1 MGFQVVC
8 VASILFGSGN
18 PVVLIPSSTCSLCTA
33 SQKQGKESDAN
44 RDEIRSL
51 QDKVVELAQ
60 AGKYHKAVEA
70 AERMFGLIEEEGI
83 TEHMGGMYEI
93 PARLYYHIGNFEK
106 ALEYTL
112 KVRNEI
118 DGYGLPGKLGEEK
131 IKMLEGV
138 IKQIKQKMGK
148 KKR

>member
-1 MGFQVVC
+1 MC
-8 VASILFGSGN
+8 RLLFGSGN

-33 SQKQGKESDAN
+33 PQNQIQASDAN
-44 RDEIRSL
+44 REEIRLL

-60 AGKYHKAVEA
+60 AGKYRKAVEA
-70 AERMFGLIEEEGI
+70 AERMFSLIEEEGM

-131 IKMLEGV
+131 IKMLKGV
-138 IKQIKQKMGK
+138 IKQIKQMMRE